1 MQGERTGWRDQ
12 EISGRHRTW
21 GVNCTAVDLD
31 LVLVEYHLARPV
43 AIVEYKH
50 FRAKVELGHANY
62 RALRDLANRAGLPFL
77 IAFYWPDTWAFRV
90 HPMNDNALRHFDYG
104 GTLCTEREYVER
116 LYRLRSLYIT
126 ETLLPS
132 LSAQLPHEG
141 IDRES
146 PEQLAFP
153 GVTTSRPATSR
164 A

>member
-1 MQGERTGWRDQ
+1 MSGERTGWRDQ

-62 RALRDLANRAGLPFL
+62 RALRDLADRAGLPFL

-90 HPMNDNALRHFDYG
+90 HPMNDNALRHFEYG
-104 GTLCTEREYVER
+104 GHLFSEREFVER
-116 LYRLRSLYIT
+116 LYKLRSLFIK
-126 ETLLPS
+126 ETLLP
-132 LSAQLPHEG
+132 QLGTGLPAWPGEL
-141 IDRES
+141 DA
-146 PEQLAFP
+146 PEQMALVADAQRFDL
-153 GVTTSRPATSR
+153 GG
-164 A
+164 